1 MDATSKG
8 DSASNQTSHSR
19 SLCLSPIAST
29 EKVCQLETR
38 PERNA
43 QRCVHAGLVE
53 SDCICLPT
61 IQSHPSGTPQS
72 QKRAGDTS
80 VGGTTVDHTTLV
92 APTDRT
98 SGGLPSISGEQSQIT
113 TGGVQSRSAT
123 PSVPRSEVSRMENI
137 RQHYKTMGISEKA
150 VELLCHS
157 VKSTT
162 TKTYNVAWSQWSGW
176 CSERKSDP
184 VLCPVSDILTFLA
197 EQFAMGKEYR
207 TVNVLRSAISSA
219 HCHIDNKPAGQHP
232 LVVRLMKGVSISRP
246 PQPRYQHTWD
256 VSVVTSY
263 LSTLGDNSTMSLKQL
278 SQKLCM
284 LMALTC
290 PERSSVMASLDTAYM
305 RHYPEGVKF
314 AQ

>member
-1 MDATSKG
+1 
-8 DSASNQTSHSR
+8 
-19 SLCLSPIAST
+19 
-29 EKVCQLETR
+29 
-38 PERNA
+38 
-43 QRCVHAGLVE
+43 
-53 SDCICLPT
+53 
-61 IQSHPSGTPQS
+61 
-72 QKRAGDTS
+72 
-80 VGGTTVDHTTLV
+80 
-92 APTDRT
+92 
-98 SGGLPSISGEQSQIT
+98 
-113 TGGVQSRSAT
+113 
-123 PSVPRSEVSRMENI
+123 
-137 RQHYKTMGISEKA
+137 MGISEKA

-162 TKTYNVAWSQWSGW
+162 TKTYNIAWSQWSGW

-197 EQFAMGKEYR
+197 EQFAMGKEFR

-232 LVVRLMKGVSISRP
+232 LVVRLMKGVSISRT

-305 RHYPEGVKF
+305 RHYPESVKF
-314 AQ
+314 AHTIFRKRAYSGNLGKSVYPKFTDKSLCPFTSLTTYLFSWFSVSCVA

>member
-1 MDATSKG
+1 MEAHVGFESDKQSHLPKNGQYHDGLLPEQHGRHSLPPTTPPSYGDMGLVREEESISSCTAHPRQDKCRSGYGIQSKAGSERLDATSKG
-8 DSASNQTSHSR
+8 DSASNQTLHSR

-38 PERNA
+38 PGRNP
-43 QRCVHAGLVE
+43 QRCVYAGLVE

-61 IQSHPSGTPQS
+61 IQSHLSGTPQS

-98 SGGLPSISGEQSQIT
+98 SCGLPSISGEQSQIT

-137 RQHYKTMGISEKA
+137 RQNYKTMGISEKA
-150 VELLCHS
+150 VELLCNS

-184 VLCPVSDILTFLA
+184 VLRPVS
-197 EQFAMGKEYR
+197 
-207 TVNVLRSAISSA
+207 
-219 HCHIDNKPAGQHP
+219 
-232 LVVRLMKGVSISRP
+232 
-246 PQPRYQHTWD
+246 
-256 VSVVTSY
+256 
-263 LSTLGDNSTMSLKQL
+263 
-278 SQKLCM
+278 
-284 LMALTC
+284 
-290 PERSSVMASLDTAYM
+290 
-305 RHYPEGVKF
+305 
-314 AQ
+314 